1 MRIILFGPPG
11 VGKGTQAKLLME
23 EFDSVHISTGDLLRE
38 AVKNQTPLGV
48 KANTYMDS
56 GNLVPDEI
64 MIGLIEETLDS
75 EKARNSFILDG
86 FPRTVAQARALD
98 QMFERMGIC
107 LDGVMSL
114 RVDHE
119 EVVRRLNNR
128 RMCRTCGRIY
138 NSEKL
143 HGLDSTHC
151 RSCGG
156 ELYHRDDD
164 KPETVKHRLEVYLKS
179 TKPLKDYYRQTGRF
193 IQIDGMQEIGFVH
206 KMILDWI
213 YRSRNQGSSSV

>member
-23 EFDSVHISTGDLLRE
+23 EFDGVHISTGDLLRE

-48 KANTYMDS
+48 KAQSFMDD
-56 GNLVPDEI
+56 GNLVPDEV
-64 MIGLIEETLDS
+64 MIGLIQEMLDS
-75 EKARNSFILDG
+75 ERARNSFILDG

-98 QMFERMGIC
+98 LMFERMGIAI
-107 LDGVMSL
+107 DGVMSL

-128 RMCRTCGRIY
+128 RMCKTCGRIY

-143 HGLDSTHC
+143 HGLDASHC

-156 ELYHRDDD
+156 DLHHRDDD
-164 KPETVKHRLEVYLKS
+164 KPETVKHRLEGYLKS

-193 IQIDGMQEIGFVH
+193 IQIDGMQEIGYVH
-206 KMILDWI
+206 KMILDWV
-213 YRSRNQGSSSV
+213 YRSRSQSATPS

>member
-23 EFDSVHISTGDLLRE
+23 EFDGVHISTGDLLRE
-38 AVKNQTPLGV
+38 AVKNETPLGV
-48 KANTYMDS
+48 KAKSFMNS

-64 MIGLIEETLDS
+64 MIGLIEEMLES
-75 EKARNSFILDG
+75 ERARNSFILDG

-98 QMFERMGIC
+98 LMFERMGLV
-107 LDGVMSL
+107 LDGVISL

-138 NSEKL
+138 KSEKL
-143 HGLDSTHC
+143 QGADATHC

-179 TKPLKDYYRQTGRF
+179 TKPLKDFYRQTGRF
-193 IQIDGMQEIGFVH
+193 IQIDGMQEIGYVH
-206 KMILDWI
+206 KMILDWV
-213 YRSRNQGSSSV
+213 YRFRSPGATAS